1 MDKSIIIIGAG
12 IAGLS
17 AGCYGQM
24 NRYRTRIF
32 EMHDLPGGLCT
43 SWKRKGYTIDGCMHF
58 LLGSNTGTGFYRI
71 WEELG
76 AVQGR
81 QMVNQDEYIRF
92 EGEEGQVF
100 HVYTDIDRLE
110 NHLKELAPEDE
121 KVIEEVIEA
130 ARKCTS
136 FKIPV
141 GKARELYSL
150 VDYVKMMPKM
160 FPILRFM
167 NKWGKIS
174 TLDLANR
181 VKHPLLRQ
189 FLLTYAELP
198 DYSMIV
204 LLMAIAWHHQKHAGY
219 AVGGSLEFARAIER
233 RYLDLGGEINYKSKV
248 AKILVENDKAVGIQ
262 LADGTEHYGD
272 IVISAADGRTTI
284 FDMLEGKYVNDKIRN
299 LYDNSPLF
307 PPLIQI
313 ALGVNR
319 SFDEVPRLVSGIN
332 YPLEEPVT
340 IAGQELTRLG
350 VHVYN
355 YDPSLAPE
363 GKTVLKVLL
372 NSDYDYW
379 KELRQDT
386 KRYRGEKKKIANQVI
401 SLLEQRFPGL
411 EDQVEM
417 SDVATPM
424 TWERY
429 TGNWRASH
437 EGWLMTTK
445 NLNMRLSKTLPGLKN
460 FHMAGQWVMPGG
472 SLPYVAVSGR
482 DLIQIICK
490 QDKKP
495 FVTTTP

>member
-1 MDKSIIIIGAG
+1 MDKSIIIIGSG

-17 AGCYGQM
+17 TGCYGQM
-24 NRYRTRIF
+24 NGYNTRIF

-58 LLGSNTGTGFYRI
+58 LLGSNPGTGFYRI

-81 QMVNQDEYIRF
+81 QIVNQDEYVRF
-92 EGEEGQVF
+92 EGEGEQVF

-110 NHLKELAPEDE
+110 HHLNELAPDDE
-121 KVIEEVIEA
+121 EVIEEVIKA
-130 ARKCTS
+130 AYQCTR
-136 FKIPV
+136 FEIPV

-150 VDYVKMMPKM
+150 VDYIRMMPKM
-160 FPILRFM
+160 IPIIRFM
-167 NKWGKIS
+167 SKWGKIS

-189 FLLTYAELP
+189 FLLTYAEIP

-204 LLMAIAWHHQKHAGY
+204 LLMAIAWHHQKQAGY

-248 AKILVENDKAVGIQ
+248 ARILVENDRAVGIQ
-262 LADGTEHYGD
+262 LADGTEHYSD

-284 FDMLEGKYVNDKIRN
+284 FDMLEHKYINNEIQD

-313 ALGVNR
+313 ALGVSR
-319 SFDEVPRLVSGIN
+319 SFDEIPHLVSGIN
-332 YPLEEPVT
+332 YPVEEPVT
-340 IAGQELTRLG
+340 IAGQKVTRLG
-350 VHVYN
+350 VHIYN
-355 YDPSLAPE
+355 YDPGSAPE
-363 GKTVLKVLL
+363 GKTILKVLL

-386 KRYRGEKKKIANQVI
+386 NRYREEKKIIADKVI
-401 SLLEQRFPGL
+401 SLLEQRFPGFK
-411 EDQVEM
+411 DQVEM
-417 SDVATPM
+417 TDVATPM

-445 NLNMRLSKTLPGLKN
+445 NLNMRLRKTLPGLSN
-460 FHMAGQWVMPGG
+460 FYMAGQWVMPGG

-482 DLIQIICK
+482 DVIQIICK
-490 QDKKP
+490 KDKKK